1 MEKNNVPK
9 FDLVSPSDFRYNVE
23 QLTPYLSEEAFV
35 KYKSMVE
42 AGLARAWAK
51 RGIISEEA
59 ADEIVAASEKV
70 TAAEVYEE
78 EAKTNH
84 DIIAQVN
91 MIKSHLRG
99 EGTEAELAVHRA
111 ATSYDIVDTA
121 NSARYRDA
129 FYNVI
134 IPDLIALETAWI
146 KIARDERD
154 TLQIGR
160 THLQHAEPVTF
171 GFAMASFVSRFGERI
186 LHIKESVDNLEGKF
200 SGAVGTY
207 GAASL
212 FINDPIEFEKEVL
225 DQLNLK
231 PTQIST
237 QITQPEPVVDLLHSV
252 ITSFGVVAN
261 WAYDLYNLQRPE
273 IAEIGQPRG
282 SDVSRSSTMPNKANP
297 VGLEN
302 IISLFKESMPNMI
315 TTYLDQISFHQRD
328 LTNSASQRFIP
339 ETLNIFDYAIRRATR
354 ISSSLSINK
363 HNMQKNF
370 DMSSGY
376 VTAEP
381 LQLLLA
387 SYGLSDAHK
396 LIGELSDAAQSNG
409 RPVFELAK
417 EDKDLSKYLRRISP
431 EQAEVLSD
439 ASKYIG
445 CAPQKVDEVTDFWEQ
460 RIQELSA
467 EIEQALHK

>member
-1 MEKNNVPK
+1 
-9 FDLVSPSDFRYNVE
+9 VE

-42 AGLARAWAK
+42 AGLARAWAQ

-59 ADEIVAASEKV
+59 ADAIVAASEKV

-99 EGTEAELAVHRA
+99 EGTEAEHAVHRA

-134 IPDLIALETAWI
+134 IPDLILLETAWI
-146 KIARDERD
+146 KIAREERD

-212 FINDPIEFEKEVL
+212 FIADPITFEKEVL
-225 DQLNLK
+225 GQLNLK

-237 QITQPEPVVDLLHSV
+237 QITQPEPVVDMLHSV
-252 ITSFGVVAN
+252 MTSFGVVAN

-282 SDVSRSSTMPNKANP
+282 KDISRSSTMPNKANP

-302 IISLFKESMPNMI
+302 IISLYKESMPNMV

-354 ISSSLSINK
+354 ISSSLSINR
-363 HNMQKNF
+363 HNMQRNF

-381 LQLLLA
+381 LQLLLS

-396 LIGELSDAAQSNG
+396 LIGELSDAAQSDG

-417 EDKDLSKYLRRISP
+417 EDEHLSEYLRRISP
-431 EQAEVLSD
+431 EQEAVLSD

-445 CAPQKVDEVTDFWEQ
+445 CAPQKVDDVTDFWEQ

-467 EIEQALHK
+467 EIEQVLRK